1 MLPKDDVFFC
11 FDLELPWDFEPVAVD
26 GEVRLSASAPA
37 PAPAPPTR
45 AHHPAAPLTRAP
57 CLMRQVQGFE
67 RMRVAE
73 VLRHVA
79 FGASPSFPCLAD
91 RGAEETEDAPEQAER
106 LNAFK
111 PNINL
116 VVLDFLLRH
125 GHIQPSAPRYLEL
138 VAALR
143 QGECR

>member
-1 MLPKDDVFFC
+1 
-11 FDLELPWDFEPVAVD
+11 
-26 GEVRLSASAPA
+26 
-37 PAPAPPTR
+37 
-45 AHHPAAPLTRAP
+45 
-57 CLMRQVQGFE
+57 
-67 RMRVAE
+67 MRVAE

-91 RGAEETEDAPEQAER
+91 LGPEDAPEAEAEQGGR

-116 VVLDFLLRH
+116 VVLDFLVRH
-125 GHIQPSAPRYLEL
+125 GHIPPGAPRYLEL

>member
-1 MLPKDDVFFC
+1 MGVR
-11 FDLELPWDFEPVAVD
+11 AV
-26 GEVRLSASAPA
+26 RPR
-37 PAPAPPTR
+37 PRPPTAPPN
-45 AHHPAAPLTRAP
+45 AA
-57 CLMRQVQGFE
+57 CQVQGFE
-67 RMRVAE
+67 RMRAAD

-79 FGASPSFPCLAD
+79 FGASPSFPCLAG
-91 RGAEETEDAPEQAER
+91 RGPEETERAPEQAEC

-125 GHIQPSAPRYLEL
+125 GLIQPSAPRYLEL

>member
-1 MLPKDDVFFC
+1 
-11 FDLELPWDFEPVAVD
+11 
-26 GEVRLSASAPA
+26 
-37 PAPAPPTR
+37 
-45 AHHPAAPLTRAP
+45 
-57 CLMRQVQGFE
+57 MRQVQGFE
-67 RMRVAE
+67 RMRAAD

-79 FGASPSFPCLAD
+79 FGASPAFPCLAG
-91 RGAEETEDAPEQAER
+91 RGPEETEETEHAPEQAEC

>member
-1 MLPKDDVFFC
+1 
-11 FDLELPWDFEPVAVD
+11 
-26 GEVRLSASAPA
+26 
-37 PAPAPPTR
+37 
-45 AHHPAAPLTRAP
+45 
-57 CLMRQVQGFE
+57 MRQVQGFE
-67 RMRVAE
+67 RMRAAD

-79 FGASPSFPCLAD
+79 FGASPAFPCLAG
-91 RGAEETEDAPEQAER
+91 RGPEETEHAPEQAEC

>member
-1 MLPKDDVFFC
+1 M
-11 FDLELPWDFEPVAVD
+11 W
-26 GEVRLSASAPA
+26 
-37 PAPAPPTR
+37 
-45 AHHPAAPLTRAP
+45 
-57 CLMRQVQGFE
+57 QVQGFE
-67 RMRVAE
+67 RMRVAD

-91 RGAEETEDAPEQAER
+91 RGAEDAPEQGER

-125 GHIQPSAPRYLEL
+125 GHIPPSAPRYLEL
-138 VAALR
+138 VASLR

>member
-1 MLPKDDVFFC
+1 MRIGVR
-11 FDLELPWDFEPVAVD
+11 AV
-26 GEVRLSASAPA
+26 RPRPL
-37 PAPAPPTR
+37 PPT
-45 AHHPAAPLTRAP
+45 ASPHAA
-57 CLMRQVQGFE
+57 RQVQGFE
-67 RMRVAE
+67 RMRAAD

-79 FGASPSFPCLAD
+79 FGASPSFPCLAG
-91 RGAEETEDAPEQAER
+91 RGPEETERAPEQAEC

-125 GHIQPSAPRYLEL
+125 GLIQPSAPRYLEL